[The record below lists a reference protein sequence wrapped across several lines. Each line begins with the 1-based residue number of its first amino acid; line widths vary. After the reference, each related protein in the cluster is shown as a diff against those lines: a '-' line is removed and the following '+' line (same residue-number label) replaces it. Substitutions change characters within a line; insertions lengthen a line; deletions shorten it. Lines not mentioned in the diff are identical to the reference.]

1 MLQIKK
7 KKNRSPGRQS
17 DIAKNALLHKSH
29 NFANNINFRKEFD
42 QEEHMFIDNMQEAVP
57 NESNKITIDSQD
69 QN

>member
-17 DIAKNALLHKSH
+17 DIENNALLHKSH

-42 QEEHMFIDNMQEAVP
+42 QEEHMFIDNMQDGIA
-57 NESNKITIDSQD
+57 NESNKVTIESEKPG
-69 QN
+69 